1 MNTHSLRKFN
11 NLNVWV
17 YDALTLELI
26 DSFSSMQ
33 KAADY
38 FNVDYR
44 SLLKHGS
51 INFRLAILE
60 YCESSKVV
68 EREHYYLDKLKPAY
82 NICNVAG
89 SSLGRVIR
97 EETRLKLRR
106 AWLVR
111 LYKDSQSKSSLRD
124 FSLKYL
130 AGKVDELESS
140 FSRLTKKFDNLI
152 TEKPEFKQSAET
164 R

>member
-1 MNTHSLRKFN
+1 M
-11 NLNVWV
+11 
-17 YDALTLELI
+17 
-26 DSFSSMQ
+26 
-33 KAADY
+33 
-38 FNVDYR
+38 
-44 SLLKHGS
+44 
-51 INFRLAILE
+51 
-60 YCESSKVV
+60 
-68 EREHYYLDKLKPAY
+68 DKLKPTY

-140 FSRLTKKFDNLI
+140 FLRLTKKFDNLI

-164 R
+164 RLKKLVSSPTLYPVLIIGLKTGESIKYPSRPSVKKKSKPKIRFA

>member
-1 MNTHSLRKFN
+1 M
-11 NLNVWV
+11 
-17 YDALTLELI
+17 
-26 DSFSSMQ
+26 
-33 KAADY
+33 
-38 FNVDYR
+38 
-44 SLLKHGS
+44 
-51 INFRLAILE
+51 
-60 YCESSKVV
+60 
-68 EREHYYLDKLKPAY
+68 DKLKPTY

-111 LYKDSQSKSSLRD
+111 LYKYSQSKSSLRD

>member
-1 MNTHSLRKFN
+1 M
-11 NLNVWV
+11 
-17 YDALTLELI
+17 
-26 DSFSSMQ
+26 
-33 KAADY
+33 
-38 FNVDYR
+38 
-44 SLLKHGS
+44 
-51 INFRLAILE
+51 
-60 YCESSKVV
+60 
-68 EREHYYLDKLKPAY
+68 DKLKPTY

-152 TEKPEFKQSAET
+152 TEKPEFNQSAET
-164 R
+164 RLKKLVSSPTLYPVLIIGLKTGESIKYPSRPSVKKNPNLKSASHRFISNMVY

>member
-1 MNTHSLRKFN
+1 M
-11 NLNVWV
+11 
-17 YDALTLELI
+17 
-26 DSFSSMQ
+26 
-33 KAADY
+33 
-38 FNVDYR
+38 
-44 SLLKHGS
+44 
-51 INFRLAILE
+51 
-60 YCESSKVV
+60 
-68 EREHYYLDKLKPAY
+68 DKLKPTY

-97 EETRLKLRR
+97 EETQLKLRR

-111 LYKDSQSKSSLRD
+111 LYKYSQSNSSLRD

-152 TEKPEFKQSAET
+152 TEKPDFKQSAET
-164 R
+164 RLKKLVSSPTLYPVLIIDLKTGESIKYHSRPALFSSYFFNYKKKNRREKI

>member
-1 MNTHSLRKFN
+1 M
-11 NLNVWV
+11 
-17 YDALTLELI
+17 
-26 DSFSSMQ
+26 
-33 KAADY
+33 
-38 FNVDYR
+38 
-44 SLLKHGS
+44 
-51 INFRLAILE
+51 
-60 YCESSKVV
+60 
-68 EREHYYLDKLKPAY
+68 DKLKPTY

-140 FSRLTKKFDNLI
+140 ISRLTKKFDNLI

-164 R
+164 RLKKLVSSPTLYPVLIIGLKTGESIKYPSRPSVKKKIQT

>member
-1 MNTHSLRKFN
+1 M
-11 NLNVWV
+11 
-17 YDALTLELI
+17 
-26 DSFSSMQ
+26 
-33 KAADY
+33 
-38 FNVDYR
+38 
-44 SLLKHGS
+44 
-51 INFRLAILE
+51 
-60 YCESSKVV
+60 
-68 EREHYYLDKLKPAY
+68 DKLKPTY

-164 R
+164 RLKKLVSSPTLYPVLIIGLKTGESIKYPSRPSVKKKSKPKIRFA

>member
-1 MNTHSLRKFN
+1 M
-11 NLNVWV
+11 
-17 YDALTLELI
+17 
-26 DSFSSMQ
+26 
-33 KAADY
+33 
-38 FNVDYR
+38 
-44 SLLKHGS
+44 
-51 INFRLAILE
+51 
-60 YCESSKVV
+60 
-68 EREHYYLDKLKPAY
+68 DKLKPTY

-164 R
+164 RLKKLVSSPTLYPVLIIDLKTGESIKYHSRPALFSSYFFNYKKKNRREKI

>member
-1 MNTHSLRKFN
+1 M
-11 NLNVWV
+11 
-17 YDALTLELI
+17 
-26 DSFSSMQ
+26 
-33 KAADY
+33 
-38 FNVDYR
+38 
-44 SLLKHGS
+44 
-51 INFRLAILE
+51 
-60 YCESSKVV
+60 
-68 EREHYYLDKLKPAY
+68 
-82 NICNVAG
+82 AG

-97 EETRLKLRR
+97 EETRLKLRK

-140 FSRLTKKFDNLI
+140 ISRLTKKFDNLI

-164 R
+164 RLKKLVSSPTLYPVLIIDLKTGESIKYHSRPALFSSYFFNYKKKNRREKI

>member
-1 MNTHSLRKFN
+1 M
-11 NLNVWV
+11 
-17 YDALTLELI
+17 
-26 DSFSSMQ
+26 
-33 KAADY
+33 
-38 FNVDYR
+38 
-44 SLLKHGS
+44 
-51 INFRLAILE
+51 
-60 YCESSKVV
+60 
-68 EREHYYLDKLKPAY
+68 DKLKPTY

-140 FSRLTKKFDNLI
+140 ISRLTKKFDNLI

-164 R
+164 RLKKLVSSPTLYPVLIIDLKTGESIKYHSRPALFSSYFFNYKKKNRREKI

>member
-1 MNTHSLRKFN
+1 M
-11 NLNVWV
+11 
-17 YDALTLELI
+17 
-26 DSFSSMQ
+26 
-33 KAADY
+33 
-38 FNVDYR
+38 
-44 SLLKHGS
+44 
-51 INFRLAILE
+51 
-60 YCESSKVV
+60 
-68 EREHYYLDKLKPAY
+68 
-82 NICNVAG
+82 AG

-164 R
+164 RLKKLVSSPTLYPVLIIDLKTGESIKYHSRPALFSSYFFNYKKKNRREKI

>member
-1 MNTHSLRKFN
+1 M
-11 NLNVWV
+11 
-17 YDALTLELI
+17 
-26 DSFSSMQ
+26 
-33 KAADY
+33 
-38 FNVDYR
+38 
-44 SLLKHGS
+44 
-51 INFRLAILE
+51 
-60 YCESSKVV
+60 
-68 EREHYYLDKLKPAY
+68 DKLKPTY

-124 FSLKYL
+124 FSLKYF

-140 FSRLTKKFDNLI
+140 ISRLTKKFDNLI

-164 R
+164 RLKKLVSSPTLYPVLIIDLKTGESIKYHSRPALFSSYFFL